1 MNAQANIV
9 AVEQTN
15 EEATLSERIADRIE
29 NAACAAYERMV
40 CAAARVEVFA
50 VEMTKVTPSI
60 RTYAKSKAEQRMAER
75 LAKYAAK

>member
-1 MNAQANIV
+1 MN
-9 AVEQTN
+9 TN
-15 EEATLSERIADRIE
+15 EITLSERVANSIE
-29 NAACAAYERMV
+29 DVACATYERMV

-75 LAKYAAK
+75 LAKYASK